1 MVSLNLL
8 LVATV
13 WTYWNHEPA
22 DHLRRMSSC
31 ASTVHSAGAV
41 LLDGPLTFMY
51 QASATT

>member
-22 DHLRRMSSC
+22 DHLRRMSSIR
-31 ASTVHSAGAV
+31 AV
-41 LLDGPLTFMY
+41 PGGP
-51 QASATT
+51 S

>member
-22 DHLRRMSSC
+22 DHLRRMSS
-31 ASTVHSAGAV
+31 SLQRSGPTGTTNPPTISGA
-41 LLDGPLTFMY
+41 
-51 QASATT
+51 